1 MAKFFSCE
9 TCRSS
14 SADVIQ
20 TKPATDPICVPE
32 VGSKTLNSEAKLL
45 NKVTCVDFKFKT
57 LVPTLVQEK
66 QKKSR
71 PSATF
76 VIKYCLIHKQ
86 NLTR

>member
-45 NKVTCVDFKFKT
+45 NKVTCVDLYPKILNSRHWFRHWFKRNRKN
-57 LVPTLVQEK
+57 LD
-66 QKKSR
+66 R
-71 PSATF
+71 PPH
-76 VIKYCLIHKQ
+76 L
-86 NLTR
+86 